1 MNTRTWRDSTAHRWV
16 YCTRCAPRVHLC
28 GARGFVGESH
38 PSLRPVELFKDILE
52 VLHGPVRYQH
62 DGLVTQAALAQRC
75 RLNTHTDTHKH
86 TPSVMFASNA
96 VCAVVAAVAA
106 KTGTNLVEDLERL
119 LHGVFHLALSFDM
132 KLLNQKLEVLPSKK
146 SNIQRNETSH
156 MSPCWRAGG
165 LGGAERKRDIVT
177 EGLSPASWY
186 TNQLQQRHYNIVR

>member
-1 MNTRTWRDSTAHRWV
+1 
-16 YCTRCAPRVHLC
+16 
-28 GARGFVGESH
+28 
-38 PSLRPVELFKDILE
+38 
-52 VLHGPVRYQH
+52 
-62 DGLVTQAALAQRC
+62 
-75 RLNTHTDTHKH
+75 
-86 TPSVMFASNA
+86 MFASNA

-165 LGGAERKRDIVT
+165 LGGCREEEGYRDRGIIPSFLV
-177 EGLSPASWY
+177 
-186 TNQLQQRHYNIVR
+186 H